1 MGELH
6 LFFSQPNLSSLRVSF
21 FSASRSTGGCLLWLQ
36 LYIYIHTQGQLVVAY
51 FDCRYMF
58 TPNMQGGCYYSD
70 IQRDEASAGAA
81 TVKEAFKQSTH
92 RIQTRPVSTHI

>member
-58 TPNMQGGCYYSD
+58 TPK
-70 IQRDEASAGAA
+70 AAA
-81 TVKEAFKQSTH
+81 TIPTSKEMKLLLPQ
-92 RIQTRPVSTHI
+92 

>member
-58 TPNMQGGCYYSD
+58 TPNHSEGGVQTEHASD
-70 IQRDEASAGAA
+70 TNAAS
-81 TVKEAFKQSTH
+81 
-92 RIQTRPVSTHI
+92 